1 MAEKLAEF
9 HPNARQIEITLC
21 LAMLWVYLKIG
32 SVSILSHKVKKF
44 WRTTLLSLFLAFL
57 YFGGPVEDN
66 FAENGQ
72 KGLKLLNFKNLKM
85 HLFISFY
92 STLLFATLEKYLQ
105 NVVSYVTNIVVAVA
119 VVVLLLL

>member
-1 MAEKLAEF
+1 LSSYAVSVFENRICQHFISESQK
-9 HPNARQIEITLC
+9 I
-21 LAMLWVYLKIG
+21 LKNYAAQL
-32 SVSILSHKVKKF
+32 VSSF
-44 WRTTLLSLFLAFL
+44 S
-57 YFGGPVEDN
+57 VEDN